1 MDAVIPNGERAYPV
15 TESTHPVPAND
26 PTSGPTPPTAPT
38 GPQVRL
44 DLFDNSGFDRG
55 RPRWVEAL
63 WILTKWAFF
72 VTPLPWP
79 NGWKR
84 LLLRVFGAKVGK
96 GVIIRP
102 GVNVHFPWRLSV
114 GNHCWIGESAHLL
127 SIAPITFEDHVA
139 LGHQVY
145 IAAGSHDI
153 RSATMAP
160 QHAPVLVKTG
170 TWIASRAFI
179 GPGVTVRERVVVGAG
194 AVVIKD
200 VGPDV
205 VVAGNPARVIR
216 PRVIDRP

>member
-1 MDAVIPNGERAYPV
+1 MSRP
-15 TESTHPVPAND
+15 TETVATEAAPSAPA
-26 PTSGPTPPTAPT
+26 
-38 GPQVRL
+38 PQACPQIRL
-44 DLFDNSGFDRG
+44 DLFDNKGFDRG
-55 RPRWVEAL
+55 RSRFVEAL
-63 WILTKWAFF
+63 WILIKCAFF

-79 NGWKR
+79 NGLKR
-84 LLLRVFGAKVGK
+84 VLLRMFGAKVGR

-102 GVNVHFPWRLSV
+102 GVSIHFPWRLTV
-114 GNHCWIGESAHLL
+114 GDHCWIGDSTVLL
-127 SIAPITFEDHVA
+127 NILPITFEDHVA
-139 LGHQVY
+139 LAHEVY
-145 IAAGSHDI
+145 IAAGGHDI

-179 GPGVTVRERVVVGAG
+179 GPGVTVHERVVVGAG